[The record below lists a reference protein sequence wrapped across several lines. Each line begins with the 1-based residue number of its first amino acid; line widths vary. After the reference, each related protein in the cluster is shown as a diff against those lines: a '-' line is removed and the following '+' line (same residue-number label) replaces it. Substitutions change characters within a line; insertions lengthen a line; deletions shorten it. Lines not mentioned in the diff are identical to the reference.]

1 MDQHRDLMRELSARL
16 LALHKLLLDRE
27 REAYEQMH
35 GPADA
40 GQMLRLLLHEEQFAW
55 LRPLSKLVAQMDDL
69 VDSDEPISK
78 EDAERT
84 YGEAFRLL
92 GSESTRL
99 PVAHILTRACRG
111 EKAADSRP
119 TCDECHAP
127 PRNAWS
133 RALASAAGS
142 RQVRRGDPDAGL

>member
-1 MDQHRDLMRELSARL
+1 VEQHRDLMRELSARL

-84 YGEAFRLL
+84 YGAAFRLL
-92 GSESTRL
+92 GSGD
-99 PVAHILTRACRG
+99 RG
-111 EKAADSRP
+111 AFQDKYRD
-119 TCDECHAP
+119 
-127 PRNAWS
+127 
-133 RALASAAGS
+133 ALQASADVVMVHASIRAVLRVGG
-142 RQVRRGDPDAGL
+142 R

>member
-1 MDQHRDLMRELSARL
+1 VEQDRDLLRELSARL

-27 REAYEQMH
+27 RQAYEERH

-40 GQMLRLLLHEEQFAW
+40 NQMLRLLLHGEQFAW

-69 VDSDEPISK
+69 VDSREPVSK

-92 GSESTRL
+92 GS
-99 PVAHILTRACRG
+99 
-111 EKAADSRP
+111 
-119 TCDECHAP
+119 
-127 PRNAWS
+127 
-133 RALASAAGS
+133 
-142 RQVRRGDPDAGL
+142 GDPGVFQEKYRDALQASPDVVMAHASIRAVLRVGGR